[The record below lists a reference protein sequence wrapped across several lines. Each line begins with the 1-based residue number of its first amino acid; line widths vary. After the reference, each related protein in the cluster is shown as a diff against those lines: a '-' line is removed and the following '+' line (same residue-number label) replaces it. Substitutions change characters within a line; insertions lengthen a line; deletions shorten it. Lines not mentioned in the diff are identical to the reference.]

1 MKIACLSGKGGAGKT
16 FVAVNLT
23 VSINADT
30 YIDCDVEEP
39 NGKLFLTSQNILAEE
54 IASKAVT
61 SSQDVTSLLPDF
73 DKEKCT
79 GCKKCVHHCAFHA
92 LMYIKDKP
100 LVFPEVC
107 HSCGLC
113 LLVCPEKAITEKPKS
128 IGKLEIA
135 SYKKTKVV
143 TGILNPG
150 EASGVPVIKSALK
163 QSSGTTIIDCP
174 PGSACSVME
183 SVEEADFCIL
193 VAEPTVFGFHNFK
206 MVHQL
211 VKLLKKPCGVI
222 INKED
227 EVFEE
232 LNNYC
237 KENSLTILAKIP
249 YKAEY
254 AKLISEGKILC
265 EEIPEINSI
274 FCQVKKDIEAAL

>member
-16 FVAVNLT
+16 FIAVNLAA
-23 VSINADT
+23 SIKADT

-39 NGKLFLTSQNILAEE
+39 NGKLFFTSQNIESLEG
-54 IASKAVT
+54 T
-61 SSQDVTSLLPDF
+61 TLLPYF
-73 DKEKCT
+73 DETKCT

-113 LLVCPEKAITEKPKS
+113 FLVCPEKAITEKPKS

-135 SYKKTKVV
+135 SYHNTKIV

-150 EASGVPVIKSALK
+150 EASGVPVIKSALEK
-163 QSSGTTIIDCP
+163 SSGTTIIDCP

-206 MVHQL
+206 MVHEL

-227 EVFEE
+227 ETFEE

-237 KENSLTILAKIP
+237 IENSLPILAKIP

-265 EEIPEINSI
+265 EEFPEINSL
-274 FCQVKKDIEAAL
+274 FCQVKKDIEIAL